1 MAIQMK
7 QALIGLGLV
16 GALGTLVVGAM
27 AWRSVGILE
36 TQLTQS
42 SVAADAMRNSTVA
55 DQQHDAIHSDV
66 LHSIVSVQ
74 SGDGDGFKKAK
85 ADLAVHGAE
94 LIKQL
99 RAVQDADIPADIKAQ
114 VQASLPV
121 AQAYV
126 ASGKA
131 IVDMVEMDNFGAIGR
146 LPEFN
151 AAFGALEKMLER
163 PGHAL
168 EAHVEE
174 IKKVGEAAVTSV
186 HVQMLVATL
195 VALGLIL
202 VVCVRIIANV
212 TSALANAN
220 RLTQSVANGDLTQSI
235 REEGY
240 TEIRVLLQ
248 HLNGMNANLQRVVGD
263 VRQSAESVAAGS
275 EQVAQGN
282 NDLSSRTET
291 QASSLEQ
298 TAAAMHQVSTSVQH
312 SAEQVHQASQ
322 LAAQASEVAGAGG
335 AVVTEVVHSMGRID
349 VSSRKIA
356 DIIGVIDGIAFQ
368 TNILALNAAVEAAR
382 AGEAGRGFA
391 VVASE
396 VRSLAGRSAEAA
408 REIKA
413 LIQASVNEVNQGTA
427 LVNRAGDT
435 MVQVV
440 QSIGSVTHIMQEIS
454 VALREQT
461 SGVVQVSEAIAH
473 LDQTTQQNAQLVEE
487 SAAAGQTLREQAERL
502 VGSVSVFRLPG
513 GLAVPRL
520 N

>member
-1 MAIQMK
+1 M
-7 QALIGLGLV
+7 
-16 GALGTLVVGAM
+16 
-27 AWRSVGILE
+27 
-36 TQLTQS
+36 
-42 SVAADAMRNSTVA
+42 
-55 DQQHDAIHSDV
+55 
-66 LHSIVSVQ
+66 
-74 SGDGDGFKKAK
+74 
-85 ADLAVHGAE
+85 
-94 LIKQL
+94 
-99 RAVQDADIPADIKAQ
+99 
-114 VQASLPV
+114 
-121 AQAYV
+121 
-126 ASGKA
+126 
-131 IVDMVEMDNFGAIGR
+131 
-146 LPEFN
+146 
-151 AAFGALEKMLER
+151 
-163 PGHAL
+163 
-168 EAHVEE
+168 
-174 IKKVGEAAVTSV
+174 
-186 HVQMLVATL
+186 QMLVATL
-195 VALGLIL
+195 VALALIL
-202 VVCVRIIANV
+202 VVCTRIIANV
-212 TSALANAN
+212 MSALAHAN
-220 RLTQSVANGDLTQSI
+220 RLTQSVAKGDLTHAI

-240 TEIRVLLQ
+240 AEMRVLLH
-248 HLNGMNANLQRVVGD
+248 HLNEMNANLQRVVGD
-263 VRQSAESVAAGS
+263 VRQSAESVASGS

-349 VSSRKIA
+349 ESSRKIA

-435 MVQVV
+435 MGQVV

-473 LDQTTQQNAQLVEE
+473 LDQTTQQNAHLVEE
-487 SAAAGQTLREQAERL
+487 SAAAGRTLREQAERL
-502 VGSVSVFRLPG
+502 VGSVSVFQLPG

-520 N
+520 T

>member
-1 MAIQMK
+1 MQMK

-16 GALGTLVVGAM
+16 GALSTLVVGGM
-27 AWRSVGILE
+27 AWRSVDVLE
-36 TQLTQS
+36 AQLAHSTAVGGAIRS
-42 SVAADAMRNSTVA
+42 ATVA
-55 DQQHDAIHSDV
+55 NQQHDAIHSDV

-94 LIKQL
+94 LVKQL
-99 RAVQDADIPADIKAQ
+99 RAANDADIPADIKAQ
-114 VQASLPV
+114 IQTVLPL

-126 ASGKA
+126 VMGKA
-131 IVDMVEMDNFGAIGR
+131 IVDMVEMDNFGAIAK

-151 AAFGALEKMLER
+151 AAFGALEKTLER
-163 PGHAL
+163 PAQAL
-168 EAHVEE
+168 DAYGDE
-174 IKKVGEAAVTSV
+174 INQAGEAAASSV
-186 HVQMLVATL
+186 HMQMLVATL
-195 VALGLIL
+195 VALALIL
-202 VVCVRIIANV
+202 VVCTRIIANV
-212 TSALANAN
+212 MSALAHAN
-220 RLTQSVANGDLTQSI
+220 RLTQSVAKGDLTHAI

-240 TEIRVLLQ
+240 AEMRVLLH
-248 HLNGMNANLQRVVGD
+248 HLNEMNANLQRVVGD
-263 VRQSAESVAAGS
+263 VRQSAESVASGS

-298 TAAAMHQVSTSVQH
+298 TAAAMHQVTTSVQH

-349 VSSRKIA
+349 ESSRKIA

-435 MVQVV
+435 MGQVV

-487 SAAAGQTLREQAERL
+487 SAAAGRTLREQAERL
-502 VGSVSVFRLPG
+502 VGSVSVFQLPG

-520 N
+520 T